1 MRCARAYRIDVQL
14 SLALGAVPFADGD
27 RGVGVRLAAALG
39 VLMLGAIIWASTL
52 AGFHRD
58 LRDPRRLDDAVI
70 VAHRPRQLAIIV
82 SWVAMALT
90 VISLIAFGI
99 SASAQ
104 AQGGLAASLLLTVLV
119 ALPVATA
126 LPGLSRRYAEGAG
139 VIAVSPAGLTIAT
152 ARGDAPEPVPWSRVG
167 TVRPSR
173 SAAGSLVNV
182 GCGVRDAP
190 DGLGARVRW
199 RPGAQRAVARW
210 AAEGFV
216 PTAAEVRALD
226 LESSWSPDPDA
237 LPRSRGG
244 RRAGLAALAWALL
257 ACLLMVVGFLAVI
270 VQGDESWWVG
280 LLLVW
285 APVLGAVILA
295 PRLWRE
301 LRTGQRRCA
310 TITSQGWFDL
320 LHGQGLVRWEHIE
333 RIELHQRHTVVL
345 TRGSAPP
352 FRDRDLGNRLNH
364 RLEDAMR
371 SSPRPLPSA
380 GPLFR
385 EIGPHH
391 LPYRPET
398 RAFDLVDR
406 AAEVGGIDVRRPP
419 TFEEMR
425 GPRH

>member
-1 MRCARAYRIDVQL
+1 MQL

-173 SAAGSLVNV
+173 SAACSLVNV

-190 DGLGARVRW
+190 DGLGARVR
-199 RPGAQRAVARW
+199 
-210 AAEGFV
+210 
-216 PTAAEVRALD
+216 
-226 LESSWSPDPDA
+226 
-237 LPRSRGG
+237 
-244 RRAGLAALAWALL
+244 
-257 ACLLMVVGFLAVI
+257 
-270 VQGDESWWVG
+270 
-280 LLLVW
+280 
-285 APVLGAVILA
+285 
-295 PRLWRE
+295 
-301 LRTGQRRCA
+301 
-310 TITSQGWFDL
+310 
-320 LHGQGLVRWEHIE
+320 
-333 RIELHQRHTVVL
+333 
-345 TRGSAPP
+345 
-352 FRDRDLGNRLNH
+352 
-364 RLEDAMR
+364 
-371 SSPRPLPSA
+371 
-380 GPLFR
+380 
-385 EIGPHH
+385 
-391 LPYRPET
+391 
-398 RAFDLVDR
+398 
-406 AAEVGGIDVRRPP
+406 
-419 TFEEMR
+419 
-425 GPRH
+425 